1 MLVVHQSVRNES
13 RKKQGR
19 ERQPKQKAKCYLG
32 KDAHIDQSLDGH
44 VGVEQELEQLV
55 RLRPDQVESFR
66 VDDGLDGVVANVTVD
81 EDLHLVGVG
90 LVFVVIL

>member
-1 MLVVHQSVRNES
+1 MLVVHQSVRKES
-13 RKKQGR
+13 RKKQER
-19 ERQPKQKAKCYLG
+19 ERQPKPKCYLG

-66 VDDGLDGVVANVTVD
+66 VDDGLDGVVANVTED